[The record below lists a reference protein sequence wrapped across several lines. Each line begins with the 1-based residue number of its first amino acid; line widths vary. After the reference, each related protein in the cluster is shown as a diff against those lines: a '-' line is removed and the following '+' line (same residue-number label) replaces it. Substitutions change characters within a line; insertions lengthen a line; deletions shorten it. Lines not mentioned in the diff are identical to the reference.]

1 MTKKSVNSKQEFH
14 GVNRSC
20 ESAAGDFIG
29 CTLPPDPKLAAE
41 GWELRFIA
49 DTRMAR
55 DAVDTYREVGYE
67 VRLVALKADD
77 LKDECSGCKAIFQ
90 QFKALYTRKK
100 QVVGNKKWSRNR

>member
-1 MTKKSVNSKQEFH
+1 MTKKSANSTQEFH
-14 GVNRSC
+14 SVNRSC
-20 ESAAGDFIG
+20 ESAGGDFIG
-29 CTLPPDPKLAAE
+29 CTLLPDPKLEAE

-55 DAVDTYREVGYE
+55 DAVDTYRDLGYE
-67 VRLVALKADD
+67 VKLVALTGDD

-100 QVVGNKKWSRNR
+100 QVRNKKWSRNR